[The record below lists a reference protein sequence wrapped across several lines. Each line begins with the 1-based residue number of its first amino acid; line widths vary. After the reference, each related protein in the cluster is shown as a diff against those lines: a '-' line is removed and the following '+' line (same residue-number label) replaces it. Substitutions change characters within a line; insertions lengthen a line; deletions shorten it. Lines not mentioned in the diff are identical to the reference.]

1 MTLFAVYVTIVVLIC
16 TFFLIC
22 KWNNVAL
29 SIPNIY
35 DDERPIVI
43 IIFLA
48 FFDAFNLLY
57 IVFSVC
63 FDLNGKYA
71 FFVNPLLFAIF
82 IGCADCLSK
91 GVAYLINPNY
101 QERLKSFLSQNC
113 KQSIIITAYLAV
125 GFAMLVKY
133 HSTGLDAFQTLY
145 KTILEIVIAWMFSWN
160 FFVCDDKET
169 LLKRFSKKFRNMKQW
184 LVDSQ
189 KNIFI
194 SLANG
199 VIVFCILLLF
209 T

>member
-1 MTLFAVYVTIVVLIC
+1 MTLCAVYVTIVVLIC

-48 FFDAFNLLY
+48 IFDAFNLLY
-57 IVFSVC
+57 IVFSVS
-63 FDLNGKYA
+63 FELNGKYA
-71 FFVNPLLFAIF
+71 FFINPFLFAVF
-82 IGCADCLSK
+82 IGSADCMSK
-91 GVAYLINPNY
+91 GMSYLINPNY
-101 QERLKSFLSQNC
+101 QEGLKTFLSQNC
-113 KQSIIITAYLAV
+113 KQSIIITAYLAM
-125 GFAMLVKY
+125 GSAMLVKY
-133 HSTGLDAFQTLY
+133 YSTGLYAFQTLY
-145 KTILEIVIAWMFSWN
+145 KTIFEIVIAWMFSWN

-169 LLKRFSKKFRNMKQW
+169 LLKRLSKKFRNMKQW
-184 LVDSQ
+184 LVYNR

>member
-1 MTLFAVYVTIVVLIC
+1 MTLCAVYVTIVVLIC

-35 DDERPIVI
+35 DDGKPIVI

-57 IVFSVC
+57 IVFSVS
-63 FDLNGKYA
+63 FELNGKYA
-71 FFVNPLLFAIF
+71 FLINPFLFAVF
-82 IGCADCLSK
+82 IGSADCMSK
-91 GVAYLINPNY
+91 GMSYLINPNY
-101 QERLKSFLSQNC
+101 QEGLKSFLSQNC
-113 KQSIIITAYLAV
+113 KQSIIITAYLAM
-125 GFAMLVKY
+125 GSAMLVKY
-133 HSTGLDAFQTLY
+133 YSTGLYAFQTLY
-145 KTILEIVIAWMFSWN
+145 ESIFEIVIAWMFSWN

-169 LLKRFSKKFRNMKQW
+169 LLKRLSKKFRNMKQW
-184 LVDSQ
+184 LVYNR

-194 SLANG
+194 SLTNG
-199 VIVFCILLLF
+199 VIVFCILLF

>member
-1 MTLFAVYVTIVVLIC
+1 MTLCAVYVTIVVLIC

-35 DDERPIVI
+35 DDGKPVVI

-57 IVFSVC
+57 IVFSVS
-63 FDLNGKYA
+63 FELNGKYA
-71 FFVNPLLFAIF
+71 FFVNPFLFAVF
-82 IGCADCLSK
+82 IGSADCMSK
-91 GVAYLINPNY
+91 GMSYLINPNY
-101 QERLKSFLSQNC
+101 QEGLKSFLSQNC
-113 KQSIIITAYLAV
+113 KQSIIITAYLAM
-125 GFAMLVKY
+125 GSAMLVKY
-133 HSTGLDAFQTLY
+133 YSTGLYAFQTLY
-145 KTILEIVIAWMFSWN
+145 ESIFEIVIAWMFSWN

-169 LLKRFSKKFRNMKQW
+169 LLKRLSKKFRNMKQW
-184 LVDSQ
+184 LVYNR

-194 SLANG
+194 SLTNG

>member
-1 MTLFAVYVTIVVLIC
+1 MTLFAVYVTIVVLVC

-35 DDERPIVI
+35 DDGKPVVI

-57 IVFSVC
+57 IVFSVS
-63 FDLNGKYA
+63 FELNGKYA
-71 FFVNPLLFAIF
+71 FFVNPFLFAVF
-82 IGCADCLSK
+82 IGSADCMSK
-91 GVAYLINPNY
+91 GMSYLINPNY
-101 QERLKSFLSQNC
+101 QEGLKTFLSQNC
-113 KQSIIITAYLAV
+113 KQSIIITAYLAM
-125 GFAMLVKY
+125 GLAMLVKY
-133 HSTGLDAFQTLY
+133 HFTGLDAFQTLY
-145 KTILEIVIAWMFSWN
+145 ESIFEIVIAWMFSWN

-169 LLKRFSKKFRNMKQW
+169 LLKRLSKKFRNMKQW
-184 LVDSQ
+184 LVDNQ

-199 VIVFCILLLF
+199 VIAFCILLLF

>member
-1 MTLFAVYVTIVVLIC
+1 MTLFAVYVTIVVLVC

-22 KWNNVAL
+22 KWNNAAL

-35 DDERPIVI
+35 DDGKPVVI

-57 IVFSVC
+57 IVFSVS
-63 FDLNGKYA
+63 FELNGKYA
-71 FFVNPLLFAIF
+71 FFVNPFLFAVF
-82 IGCADCLSK
+82 IGCADCMSK
-91 GVAYLINPNY
+91 GMSYLINPNY
-101 QERLKSFLSQNC
+101 QEGLKTFLSQNC
-113 KQSIIITAYLAV
+113 KQSIIITAYLAM
-125 GFAMLVKY
+125 GLAMLVKY
-133 HSTGLDAFQTLY
+133 HFTGLDAFQTLY
-145 KTILEIVIAWMFSWN
+145 ESIFEIVIAWMFAWN

-169 LLKRFSKKFRNMKQW
+169 LLKRLSKKFRNMKQW
-184 LVDSQ
+184 LVDNQ

-199 VIVFCILLLF
+199 VIAFCILLLF

>member
-1 MTLFAVYVTIVVLIC
+1 MTLCAVYVTIVVLIC

-48 FFDAFNLLY
+48 IFDAFNLLY
-57 IVFSVC
+57 IVFSVS
-63 FDLNGKYA
+63 FELNGKYA
-71 FFVNPLLFAIF
+71 FFINPFLFAVF
-82 IGCADCLSK
+82 IGSADCMSK
-91 GVAYLINPNY
+91 GMSYLINPNY
-101 QERLKSFLSQNC
+101 QEGLKTFLSQNC
-113 KQSIIITAYLAV
+113 KQSMIIIVCLAT
-125 GFAMLVKY
+125 GIAMLVRY
-133 HSTGLDAFQTLY
+133 HFTGIDAFRTLY
-145 KTILEIVIAWMFSWN
+145 QTNFGNVIDWIISWN

-169 LLKRFSKKFRNMKQW
+169 LLKRLSRKFINMKHW
-184 LVDSQ
+184 LVNNQ

-194 SLANG
+194 AFING
-199 VIVFCILLLF
+199 IVVFCILLF

>member
-1 MTLFAVYVTIVVLIC
+1 MTLCAVYVTIVVLIC

-35 DDERPIVI
+35 DDGKPIVI

-57 IVFSVC
+57 IVFSVS
-63 FDLNGKYA
+63 FELNGKYA
-71 FFVNPLLFAIF
+71 FLINPFLLAVF
-82 IGCADCLSK
+82 IGSADCMSK
-91 GVAYLINPNY
+91 GMSYLINPNY
-101 QERLKSFLSQNC
+101 QEGLKSFLSQNC
-113 KQSIIITAYLAV
+113 KQSIIITAYLAM
-125 GFAMLVKY
+125 GSAMLVKY
-133 HSTGLDAFQTLY
+133 YSTGLYAFQTLY
-145 KTILEIVIAWMFSWN
+145 ESIFEIVIAWMFSWN

-169 LLKRFSKKFRNMKQW
+169 LLKRLSKKFRNMKQW
-184 LVDSQ
+184 LVYNR

-194 SLANG
+194 SLTNG

>member
-1 MTLFAVYVTIVVLIC
+1 MTLFAIYVTIVVLIC

-35 DDERPIVI
+35 DDGKPIVI

-57 IVFSVC
+57 IVFSVS
-63 FDLNGKYA
+63 FDLNGKYD
-71 FFVNPLLFAIF
+71 FFVNTLLFAVF
-82 IGCADCLSK
+82 IGYVDRMSK
-91 GVAYLINPNY
+91 GVAYLINPDY
-101 QERLKSFLSQNC
+101 QEGLKTFLSQNC
-113 KQSIIITAYLAV
+113 KQSMIIIVCLAT
-125 GFAMLVKY
+125 GIAMLVRY
-133 HSTGLDAFQTLY
+133 HFTGIDAFRTLY
-145 KTILEIVIAWMFSWN
+145 QTNFGNVIDWIISWN

-169 LLKRFSKKFRNMKQW
+169 LLKRLSRKFINMKHW
-184 LVDSQ
+184 LVNNQ

-194 SLANG
+194 AFING
-199 VIVFCILLLF
+199 IVVFCILLF

>member
-1 MTLFAVYVTIVVLIC
+1 MTLCAVYVTIVVLIC

-35 DDERPIVI
+35 DDGKPIVI

-57 IVFSVC
+57 IVFSVS
-63 FDLNGKYA
+63 FELNGKYA
-71 FFVNPLLFAIF
+71 FLINPFLFAVF
-82 IGCADCLSK
+82 IGSADCMSK
-91 GVAYLINPNY
+91 GMSYLINPNY
-101 QERLKSFLSQNC
+101 QEGLKSFLSQNC
-113 KQSIIITAYLAV
+113 KQSIIITAYLAM
-125 GFAMLVKY
+125 GSAMLVKY
-133 HSTGLDAFQTLY
+133 YSTGLYAFQTLY
-145 KTILEIVIAWMFSWN
+145 ESIFEIVIAWMFSWN

-169 LLKRFSKKFRNMKQW
+169 LLKRLSKKFRNMKQW
-184 LVDSQ
+184 LVYNR

-194 SLANG
+194 SLTNG